1 MSKHV
6 SMFVHSLTD
15 HIDEIDIA
23 NANFHEISQHMNEN
37 INFIRRENIVNI
49 KTLKKF
55 FETSDAGALVTG
67 GIDSKSA
74 AIFNGLPTMLITGV
88 NEGVREFAAR
98 YFEEYMHGT
107 PSCCERY

>member
-55 FETSDAGALVTG
+55 FKNDYE
-67 GIDSKSA
+67 KS
-74 AIFNGLPTMLITGV
+74 V
-88 NEGVREFAAR
+88 NRLTRQEKLLQRLRKKLDDKKNKE
-98 YFEEYMHGT
+98 
-107 PSCCERY
+107 